1 MLETLKALNA
11 IQKVALIVG
20 VLLVFAK
27 GEMYGGVMDQS
38 EALMFWGSLIACGLV
53 ALLFGNR
60 KD

>member
-1 MLETLKALNA
+1 MLERLKALNA
-11 IQKVALIVG
+11 IQKVALIVA

-27 GEMYGGVMDQS
+27 GEMYGGRVDQS